1 MRQAIFLISTADRK
15 GILAETTTFFYQRSL
30 NILECRQYTDVRENA
45 YYMRIAVELPPDVTR
60 NDLENQFTVL
70 AEKLSLKWSVYYN
83 GDQQNVA
90 VLVSKT
96 SHCFYDLLMRSEE
109 GNLGGK
115 VVVAVGN
122 HPDLEEVADRFK
134 VPYYCLPTPRSGDP
148 DQENALL
155 ELQHK
160 MGTTKAEQNSFV
172 QEWRNKI
179 SEDMVSVDRNL
190 TSVKKE
196 YDKVARL
203 IEYVYLRA
211 PCESVVHEIASFSPG
226 SAVQEAEAL
235 ITLIPL
241 NGEIELECKIRPQ
254 DIGKIKVGSKSRIK
268 LSAYPFQKY
277 GTLDGTV
284 RTISENTFQEQS
296 NALEA
301 GAYYR
306 TRVTVSGKLNT
317 KAKDF
322 RLIPGMEAQCEIKC
336 DRRRVIEYV
345 LYPLIKALDE
355 AGREP

>member
-155 ELQHK
+155 ELLKRHHIDLVVLARYMRVLSERVINAYPGRIINIHHAFLPAFQGGNPYLQAWERGVK
-160 MGTTKAEQNSFV
+160 MIGATAHYATVDLDEGPIIEQAVERITHESTP
-172 QEWRNKI
+172 
-179 SEDMVSVDRNL
+179 EDLRDLGRDIERRVL
-190 TSVKKE
+190 T
-196 YDKVARL
+196 R
-203 IEYVYLRA
+203 
-211 PCESVVHEIASFSPG
+211 
-226 SAVQEAEAL
+226 AVQFH
-235 ITLIPL
+235 
-241 NGEIELECKIRPQ
+241 LEH
-254 DIGKIKVGSKSRIK
+254 
-268 LSAYPFQKY
+268 
-277 GTLDGTV
+277 
-284 RTISENTFQEQS
+284 
-296 NALEA
+296 
-301 GAYYR
+301 
-306 TRVTVSGKLNT
+306 RVIVSGRRT
-317 KAKDF
+317 VVFAK
-322 RLIPGMEAQCEIKC
+322 
-336 DRRRVIEYV
+336 
-345 LYPLIKALDE
+345 
-355 AGREP
+355 

>member
-134 VPYYCLPTPRSGDP
+134 VPYYCLPTPKSGDP

-155 ELQHK
+155 ELLKRHHIDLVVLARYMRVLSERVINAYPGRIINIHHAFLPAFQGGNPYLQAWERGVK
-160 MGTTKAEQNSFV
+160 MIGATAHYATVDLDEGPIIEQAVERITHESTP
-172 QEWRNKI
+172 
-179 SEDMVSVDRNL
+179 EDLRDLGRDIERRVL
-190 TSVKKE
+190 T
-196 YDKVARL
+196 R
-203 IEYVYLRA
+203 
-211 PCESVVHEIASFSPG
+211 
-226 SAVQEAEAL
+226 AVQFH
-235 ITLIPL
+235 
-241 NGEIELECKIRPQ
+241 LEH
-254 DIGKIKVGSKSRIK
+254 
-268 LSAYPFQKY
+268 
-277 GTLDGTV
+277 
-284 RTISENTFQEQS
+284 
-296 NALEA
+296 
-301 GAYYR
+301 
-306 TRVTVSGKLNT
+306 
-317 KAKDF
+317 
-322 RLIPGMEAQCEIKC
+322 
-336 DRRRVIEYV
+336 RVI
-345 LYPLIKALDE
+345 IS
-355 AGREP
+355 GRRTVVFAK